1 MEKADQFIDI
11 DNAYELWDWADKFKV
26 SAERLRV
33 AVQTVG
39 RSSSA
44 VKSFLKNIKGR

>member
-11 DNAYELWDWADKFKV
+11 DNAYELWDWADKLKV
-26 SAERLRV
+26 SAECLRV

-39 RSSSA
+39 SSSSA
-44 VKSFLKNIKGR
+44 VKFFLENRNGR